1 MKRTWKSRWR
11 LHTVACLLSVLLS
24 ANVWALDPERETHQH
39 LHDVWQID
47 DGLPQNGVAA
57 IGQSLDGYLWLGTQ
71 EGLVRYDGQEFV
83 VFDKYN
89 TEAMLESQVHALAI
103 GNEGELWVGTQ
114 GGLLLY
120 RRGVLQA
127 FTEISGLPHHI
138 ITSIA
143 IGYEDSV
150 WVGTRGGLARFGG
163 GGTRQVWT
171 EKEGLFSSHV
181 RAIDVGSSGDVFVA
195 SGIDSPGRGLQRLR
209 NDKFTT
215 VLQGEAQV
223 GRGISSLLLDING
236 GLWVGTQGGDIG
248 LSYIAPDGSTRR
260 YTEKD
265 GLTDDDVLTIYR
277 DGAQNLWL

>member
-1 MKRTWKSRWR
+1 MDGVI
-11 LHTVACLLSVLLS
+11 LADDADVLRI
-24 ANVWALDPERETHQH
+24 DPEREPHQH
-39 LHDVWQID
+39 LHDGWQID

-57 IGQSLDGYLWLGTQ
+57 IAQSLDGYLWLGTQ

-103 GNEGELWVGTQ
+103 GNEGELWIGTE

-120 RRGVLQA
+120 KRGVFQA

-143 IGYEDSV
+143 VGYDDSV

-171 EKEGLFSSHV
+171 ENDGLLSSSV
-181 RAIDVGSSGDVFVA
+181 RAVAVSSSGEVYVA
-195 SGIDSPGRGLQRLR
+195 SGLDTPGGAFSGSKMGSLRPFSRGQSRSAGGSRLY
-209 NDKFTT
+209 
-215 VLQGEAQV
+215 
-223 GRGISSLLLDING
+223 
-236 GLWVGTQGGDIG
+236 GLM
-248 LSYIAPDGSTRR
+248 
-260 YTEKD
+260 
-265 GLTDDDVLTIYR
+265 
-277 DGAQNLWL
+277 